1 MTSEA
6 RAALA
11 DAAWLRERYATAGLS
26 IGQIAELLGVGRATV
41 LRALRQHAIE
51 TRGGQGT

>member
-1 MTSEA
+1 MTADA

-26 IGQIAELLGVGRATV
+26 IGQLADLLGVGRATV
-41 LRALRQHAIE
+41 LRALRRHEIE
-51 TRGGQGT
+51 TRGGRRA